1 MESTCQSKPI
11 FQRAAKVIADHVACV
26 CVCTAHARAVNISRT
41 ALSRQCIV
49 EVSVGVGCIAWDGI
63 SSVVGFAGFE
73 V

>member
-1 MESTCQSKPI
+1 MSA
-11 FQRAAKVIADHVACV
+11 FALRMLG
-26 CVCTAHARAVNISRT
+26 AVNISRT